1 MTFGQRLQELRKA
14 AGLSQTELAAR
25 SATAIDT
32 FRKWEQGRTLPSIE
46 AAARLA
52 TALGVSLDQL
62 GGTGGAAGPAT
73 KKPRGR
79 PPGPGTPSAEELGAE
94 AEAVRRKRKGK

>member
-1 MTFGQRLQELRKA
+1 MAFGQRLQELRKA
-14 AGLSQTELAAR
+14 AGMSQTELAAR
-25 SATAIDT
+25 SGTAIDT
-32 FRKWEQGRTLPSIE
+32 LRKWEQGRTLPSIE

-62 GGTGGAAGPAT
+62 GGTAGAGGPAR

-79 PPGPGTPSAEELGAE
+79 LAGPGMPPAEDLQGE